1 MSTADPTHTGMST
14 SLPLSREIGLLM
26 AALSTVFGV
35 LYLLGLGVNLTTSG
49 AVYPSGS
56 DVKAVSAGIALLW
69 NLALVTM
76 FTALRR
82 EARPDRAI
90 LAEVALVFAILV
102 CGASCASWFA
112 GMVVF
117 PRLSDTLDPGLAAVF
132 DPYNPS
138 SFTYSLEHLAWGL
151 FFGIA
156 TMLAAVT
163 FEAATSSRWL
173 RASLMLTGL
182 LSLAHFVGVVSN
194 SPLLTSFGYVSW
206 GVTLPVASAFLA
218 VMFRHRLAEGS
229 KGAASQATL
238 ARGSAQD

>member
-1 MSTADPTHTGMST
+1 MSTPGPINNGTST
-14 SLPLSREIGLLM
+14 SFRLSRKIG
-26 AALSTVFGV
+26 AITAVLSTVFGV

-49 AVYPSGS
+49 SVYPSGS

-82 EARPDRAI
+82 EARHDRAI
-90 LAEVALVFAILV
+90 LSEVALVFAILV
-102 CGASCASWFA
+102 CGASSASWFA
-112 GMVVF
+112 GMTVF
-117 PRLSDTLDPGLAAVF
+117 PRLSDTLDPGLAALF
-132 DPYNPS
+132 DPYHPG
-138 SFTYSLEHLAWGL
+138 SFPYSLEHLAWGL

-156 TMLAAVT
+156 TILAAVA
-163 FEAATSSRWL
+163 FEAATTSRWL

-182 LSLAHFVGVVSN
+182 LSLAHFVGVVST

-218 VMFRHRLAEGS
+218 VMFRHKLA
-229 KGAASQATL
+229 KGT
-238 ARGSAQD
+238 